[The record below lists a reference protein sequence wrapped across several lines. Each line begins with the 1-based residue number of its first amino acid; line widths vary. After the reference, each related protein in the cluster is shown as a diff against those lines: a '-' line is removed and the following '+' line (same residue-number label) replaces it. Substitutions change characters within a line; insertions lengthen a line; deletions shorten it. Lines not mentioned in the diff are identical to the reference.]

1 MTTSAVSTL
10 TRGQSDIVQSL
21 QALTYNINA
30 GKGLQG
36 VLESNLGPR
45 GSMKMLVSGGGDI
58 KITKDGSVLL
68 KEMQIQHPTAAIIA
82 RAATSQDQIT
92 GDGTTSVVLFI
103 GELLRHAERYLSEGL
118 HPRVLTDGF
127 LLANARVDSFINQ
140 CKIKKDVLNHDL
152 LSNVARTSLRTK
164 VNAKLADKLTGIL
177 VDAVTTI
184 HKPGQQLDLFMIE
197 VMTIQQN
204 NECDSRLVKGLVV
217 DHGARHPNMPRS
229 LKNAYILTC
238 NVSLEKEKPVQDVQA
253 DYKTASEREEFA
265 NEERKFID
273 ERIARIIAL
282 KREVCDTPD
291 KTFMIVNQKGID
303 PGSLAAL
310 SNEGILALR
319 RAKRRN
325 MERLTLACGGI
336 AVNSVEDLSKNVLGF
351 AKTVYE
357 HSIGEEKYVFIE
369 GVENPFSVTVV
380 IKGPN
385 KFSIL
390 QMKDAIRDGIRA
402 IKNTI
407 EDEYVLP
414 GAGAFEVAASLDLQ
428 KYMLEVKGRTK
439 FGIQAF
445 ADALLVIPKTLAANS
460 GFDTIDSILQ
470 LQEEHRA
477 GHVVGLDIQTGDP
490 CDPDAEGIYDNV
502 VVKKHFINAGTMITS
517 QLLLVDEV
525 LRAASKKEVDNAD
538 GQ

>member
-1 MTTSAVSTL
+1 MTSAVSTL
-10 TRGQSDIVQSL
+10 TRGASDIVQAL

-45 GSMKMLVSGGGDI
+45 GSMKMLVSGAGDI
-58 KITKDGSVLL
+58 KITKDGAVLL
-68 KEMQIQHPTAAIIA
+68 KEMQIQHPTASIIA

-103 GELLRHAERYLSEGL
+103 GELLRHAERYLADGL
-118 HPRVLTDGF
+118 HPRILTDGF
-127 LLANARVDSFINQ
+127 LLANKRVESFIDQ
-140 CKIKKDVLNHDL
+140 FKVKKDVLNHDF
-152 LSNVARTSLRTK
+152 LSCVARTSLRTK
-164 VNAKLADKLTGIL
+164 VNAKLADKLTSI
-177 VDAVTTI
+177 VTDAVLTI
-184 HKPGQQLDLFMIE
+184 HRPNQQLDLFMIE
-197 VMTIQQN
+197 VMAIQQN
-204 NECDSRLVKGLVV
+204 NECDSRLVQGLVV
-217 DHGARHPNMPRS
+217 DHGARHPNMPRA

-238 NVSLEKEKPVQDVQA
+238 NVSLEKEKPVQDVVA
-253 DYKTASEREEFA
+253 DYKTAEQREEFA

-273 ERIARIIAL
+273 DRLARIIAL
-282 KREVCDTPD
+282 KREVCDTED

-303 PGSLAAL
+303 PGSLSAL
-310 SNEGILALR
+310 ANEGILALR

-336 AVNSVEDLSKNVLGF
+336 AVNSVEDLSKDVLGF
-351 AKTVYE
+351 AKNVYE
-357 HSIGEEKYVFIE
+357 HSIGEEKYTFIE
-369 GVENPFSVTVV
+369 GVENPFSVTIL

-402 IKNTI
+402 VKNTI
-407 EDEYVLP
+407 EDGYILP
-414 GAGAFEVAASLDLQ
+414 GAAAFEIAAYLDLQ

-439 FGIQAF
+439 YGVQAF

-460 GFDTIDSILQ
+460 GFDTIDTLLQ
-470 LQEEHRA
+470 LQEEQRA

-502 VVKKHFINAGTMITS
+502 VVKKHFINAATMITS

-538 GQ
+538 GH